1 MLQEF
6 LASLSVVHRDLA
18 CRNILVCDNSLVK
31 ISDFGLSRSLI
42 NQEAYVTT
50 TKGVL
55 PIRWMA
61 PEALFYRTFDTQ
73 SDVWSY
79 GILLWELYTL
89 GTAVCHLFLDGIY
102 DFVFS
107 DLRRFPGGYPYPTM
121 SNRDIIDL
129 LTAGYRM
136 DKPELCSD
144 QV

>member
-1 MLQEF
+1 MCIILYSSKSYTPILWFRELDDVWMLLCVLQEF
-6 LASLSVVHRDLA
+6 LSSLSVVHRDLA

-31 ISDFGLSRSLI
+31 ISDFGLSRTLV

-73 SDVWSY
+73 SDVWSF

-89 GTAVCHLFLDGIY
+89 GKCPAF
-102 DFVFS
+102 FVLVIKYNS
-107 DLRRFPGGYPYPTM
+107 V
-121 SNRDIIDL
+121 I
-129 LTAGYRM
+129 
-136 DKPELCSD
+136 
-144 QV
+144 